1 FAASLRHRI
10 KDQTVANVHLA
21 EEANVYIEDDI
32 IVVVRPNIPV
42 SSPCSVEV
50 IEFSARIWSTPPT
63 QQAPMINQQLATA
76 LNGPMLSDIRLVK
89 GVWRVLKGPFNY
101 MTRDEAGPRGRA
113 WRNKKVGGAKRQ
125 AQLHHRDGFKGG
137 SRHKCE

>member
-1 FAASLRHRI
+1 FATSLRHRI
-10 KDQTVANVHLA
+10 KDQTVVNVHLA

-32 IVVVRPNIPV
+32 IVAVRPNIPV

-76 LNGPMLSDIRLVK
+76 LNGPMLSDIRLDK

-101 MTRDEAGPRGRA
+101 TTRDEAAQQEGR
-113 WRNKKVGGAKRQ
+113 RRQ